1 MDMQWLHEP
10 DHARPMSYGPPDVS
24 ATDVQPAE
32 GQRMSKVLWHITMSL
47 DGFVA
52 GPDDD
57 MGWLFSS
64 GFDPDP
70 QFVPRTLDQIGAVL
84 IGHRTY
90 HGGDGDQGAK
100 TEKGEP
106 YGGAWH
112 GPQFVSTRDAPG
124 GRRAGLTSS
133 SASSSPRSWPRT
145 RPGEICRPAWP
156 GLAAKVLD
164 AGLLDEILVH
174 IAPVLPADGNGPTST
189 GRGEYPA
196 RGDRADAAD
205 DQPVDAGLPGE

>member
-1 MDMQWLHEP
+1 
-10 DHARPMSYGPPDVS
+10 
-24 ATDVQPAE
+24 
-32 GQRMSKVLWHITMSL
+32 MSKVLWHITMSL

-52 GPDDD
+52 GPGDD

-70 QFVPRTLDQIGAVL
+70 QFVLRTLDQIGAVL

-112 GPQFVSTRDAPG
+112 GPQFVYTRDDPGTAAPG
-124 GRRAGLTSS
+124 FTFVSDIKLAVQLAKDAAGEKYVALL
-133 SASSSPRSWPRT
+133 
-145 RPGEICRPAWP
+145 GP
-156 GLAAKVLD
+156 GLVPGMEGSEQD
-164 AGLLDEILVH
+164 
-174 IAPVLPADGNGPTST
+174 S
-189 GRGEYPA
+189 RGEKQGTP
-196 RGDRADAAD
+196 
-205 DQPVDAGLPGE
+205 

>member
-1 MDMQWLHEP
+1 
-10 DHARPMSYGPPDVS
+10 
-24 ATDVQPAE
+24 
-32 GQRMSKVLWHITMSL
+32 MSKVLWHITMSL

-52 GPDDD
+52 GPGDD
-57 MGWLFSS
+57 MGWLFRS

-70 QFVPRTLDQIGAVL
+70 QFVLRTLDQIGAVL

-112 GPQFVSTRDAPG
+112 GPQFVYTRDDPGSAAPG
-124 GRRAGLTSS
+124 FTYASDLKLAVQLAKDAAGEKYVALL
-133 SASSSPRSWPRT
+133 
-145 RPGEICRPAWP
+145 GP

-174 IAPVLPADGNGPTST
+174 VAPVLLGDGKRLYEHPGAANIRLEPTGQT
-189 GRGEYPA
+189 QRITNMWM
-196 RGDRADAAD
+196 R
-205 DQPVDAGLPGE
+205 VLPGE

>member
-1 MDMQWLHEP
+1 
-10 DHARPMSYGPPDVS
+10 
-24 ATDVQPAE
+24 
-32 GQRMSKVLWHITMSL
+32 MSKVLWHITMSL

-52 GPDDD
+52 GPGDD

-70 QFVPRTLDQIGAVL
+70 QFVLRTLDQIGAVL

-112 GPQFVSTRDAPG
+112 GPQFVFTRDDPAALRPAS
-124 GRRAGLTSS
+124 RSSATSS
-133 SASSSPRSWPRT
+133 SPCKAAKDAA
-145 RPGEICRPAWP
+145 GEKYVALLGP
-156 GLAAKVLD
+156 GLAAKVVD

-174 IAPVLPADGNGPTST
+174 IAPVLLGDGKRLYEHPGAANIRLEAT
-189 GRGEYPA
+189 GQTPRITNLWM
-196 RGDRADAAD
+196 R
-205 DQPVDAGLPGE
+205 VLPGE

>member
-1 MDMQWLHEP
+1 
-10 DHARPMSYGPPDVS
+10 MS
-24 ATDVQPAE
+24 
-32 GQRMSKVLWHITMSL
+32 RVLWHITMSL

-52 GPDDD
+52 GPGDD

-70 QFVPRTLDQIGAVL
+70 QFVLRTLDQIGAVL

-112 GPQFVSTRDAPG
+112 GPQFVYTRDDPGTAAPG
-124 GRRAGLTSS
+124 FTFVGDIKLAVQLAKDAAGEKYVALL
-133 SASSSPRSWPRT
+133 
-145 RPGEICRPAWP
+145 GP

-174 IAPVLPADGNGPTST
+174 VAPVLLGDGKRLYEHPGAANIRLAPTGQT
-189 GRGEYPA
+189 PRITNMWM
-196 RGDRADAAD
+196 R
-205 DQPVDAGLPGE
+205 VLPGE

>member
-1 MDMQWLHEP
+1 
-10 DHARPMSYGPPDVS
+10 
-24 ATDVQPAE
+24 
-32 GQRMSKVLWHITMSL
+32 MSKVLWHITMSL

-52 GPDDD
+52 GPGDD

-70 QFVPRTLDQIGAVL
+70 QFVLRTLDQIGAVL

-90 HGGDGDQGAK
+90 HGGDSDQGAK

-106 YGGAWH
+106 YGGAWR
-112 GPQFVSTRDAPG
+112 GPQFVYTRDDPGTAAPG
-124 GRRAGLTSS
+124 FTFVSDIKLAVQRAKD
-133 SASSSPRSWPRT
+133 AA
-145 RPGEICRPAWP
+145 GEKYVALLGP

-174 IAPVLPADGNGPTST
+174 VAPVLLGDGKRLYEHPGAANIRLEPTGQT
-189 GRGEYPA
+189 PRVTNMWM
-196 RGDRADAAD
+196 R
-205 DQPVDAGLPGE
+205 VLPGE

>member
-1 MDMQWLHEP
+1 
-10 DHARPMSYGPPDVS
+10 
-24 ATDVQPAE
+24 
-32 GQRMSKVLWHITMSL
+32 MSKVLWHITMSL

-57 MGWLFSS
+57 MGWLFGS

-70 QFVPRTLDQIGAVL
+70 QFVMRTLDEIGAVL

-106 YGGAWH
+106 YGGSWH
-112 GPQFVSTRDAPG
+112 GPMFVFTRDDPGTAAPG
-124 GRRAGLTSS
+124 FTFVTGDIKHAVQLAKDAAGDKYVSVL
-133 SASSSPRSWPRT
+133 
-145 RPGEICRPAWP
+145 GP

-174 IAPVLPADGNGPTST
+174 VAPVLLGDGKRLYDHPGTANIQLEPT
-189 GRGEYPA
+189 GRTPQITNLWM
-196 RGDRADAAD
+196 RVR
-205 DQPVDAGLPGE
+205 PGQ